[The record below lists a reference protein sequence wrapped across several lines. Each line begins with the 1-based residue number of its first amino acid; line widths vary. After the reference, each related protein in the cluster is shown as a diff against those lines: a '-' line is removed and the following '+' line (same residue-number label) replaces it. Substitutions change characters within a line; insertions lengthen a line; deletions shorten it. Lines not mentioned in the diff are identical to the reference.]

1 MNSLKTDIN
10 NTVRKYSNNPT
21 VLRSELKRILEEAIA
36 NGLNLSK
43 AGVKRIIRDAH
54 LGIMDRKILES
65 PKHMRPE
72 IIEQIKALEQFYG
85 KDAISEI
92 IK

>member
-1 MNSLKTDIN
+1 
-10 NTVRKYSNNPT
+10 
-21 VLRSELKRILEEAIA
+21 
-36 NGLNLSK
+36 
-43 AGVKRIIRDAH
+43 
-54 LGIMDRKILES
+54 MDRKILES

-85 KDAISEI
+85 NDAISEI